1 MTNNQDPIKIDIPVE
16 DDNET
21 TSSSKEGVDIAGE
34 LRKLGKQFADTIE
47 AAWSSEE
54 RQRVE
59 GEIREGMSNF
69 ADELGKLFK
78 DVKESSAAQRV
89 RSEAETVKSKVDEA
103 EVGRKA
109 KASLAKG
116 LGWLSEELG
125 KLADKFT
132 PAEKSPEDFE

>member
-1 MTNNQDPIKIDIPVE
+1 MTKEQEPIKIDIPVE
-16 DDNET
+16 DENEA
-21 TSSSKEGVDIAGE
+21 SSSKEGVDIADE

-59 GEIREGMSNF
+59 SEIREGMSNF

-78 DVKESSAAQRV
+78 DVKESPTAQRV
-89 RSEAETVKSKVDEA
+89 RSEAETVKHKVNEA

-109 KASLAKG
+109 KVSLAKG
-116 LGWLSEELG
+116 LGWLSEELA

-132 PAEKSPEDFE
+132 PTEKSPEDIE